1 MLSEILIFLLQKLQ
15 FILIVVLRF
24 LKILFRRRK
33 RIQRL
38 YFNYYD
44 ENLFGENYL
53 VVNFRF
59 RNALYYRLG
68 NQYMVEKQMKIFNL
82 EGFDRQ
88 SDFVAYGIFTKR
100 VYKLKFKHE
109 LRAIPKLQPRFNNI
123 DTEFILRGIADL
135 QLT

>member
-1 MLSEILIFLLQKLQ
+1 MSDLFILLLQKLQ
-15 FILIVVLRF
+15 FILIVVVRF
-24 LKILFRRRK
+24 FKILFRRRK

-38 YFNYYD
+38 YFNHYD

-59 RNALYYRLG
+59 RNAIYYRLG
-68 NQYMVEKQMKIFNL
+68 NHYMVEKQMKIFNL
-82 EGFDRQ
+82 ESFDKQ
-88 SDFVAYGIFTKR
+88 CDFIVYGLFTKK
-100 VYKLKFKHE
+100 VYRLKFKHE

-135 QLT
+135 QLS